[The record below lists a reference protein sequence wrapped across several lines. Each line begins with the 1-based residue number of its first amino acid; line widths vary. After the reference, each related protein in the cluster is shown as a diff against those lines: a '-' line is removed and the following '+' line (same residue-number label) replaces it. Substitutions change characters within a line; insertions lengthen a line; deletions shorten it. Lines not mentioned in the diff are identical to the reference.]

1 MSEEVTETTLTW
13 PDVEICQS
21 AEDVQAQV
29 TKLKECDVDRKEL
42 ELLREKDKVQEQ
54 RVANLEKEITL
65 LKQEIELKD
74 RVIAIK
80 DMEIGA
86 QVRAFNDMKEV
97 ADRAIKLAETS
108 KPKSNWLYVVGTVV
122 AAFAIGLA
130 LGL

>member
-1 MSEEVTETTLTW
+1 VSEEVIEATLAW
-13 PDVEICQS
+13 PDVEICQG

-54 RVANLEKEITL
+54 RVANLEKEIAL
-65 LKQEIELKD
+65 LKQELELKD
-74 RVIAIK
+74 RVIAVK

-108 KPKSNWLYVVGTVV
+108 KPKSNWLYAVGAVV